1 MIQTEKVEPND
12 VILININAYSN
23 ANPNQ
28 VRTYASGIE
37 AEFKQI
43 FPRNKVVTIVNK
55 DESYELSTT
64 IAIIKNDH

>member
-64 IAIIKNDH
+64 ITIIKNDH